1 MNFDSSKKEPPCFH
15 RTISIQIDSP
25 LPQDETQA
33 VSRQSDVE
41 LHNKSS
47 PNLIFHVFCL
57 NLDGFKNKTPCFHR
71 TISIQIDSPLPQDDI
86 QAVSRRSDVVLHN
99 KSSQNLTFYLTCL
112 WILIALKRNLP
123 VSTEQ
128 FQFWLTVHYPKMRLK
143 QFQDNLMLNYIIKAL
158 QISYST
164 SSVWIWMA
172 LKIKL
177 PVSTEQFQFRLT
189 VLYPRMKFKQFPD
202 DLMLYYKIKALQ
214 NSHYTW
220 SAFDFEWL

>member
-1 MNFDSSKKEPPCFH
+1 MCVGDEDLSCKRINTFITIIWTQSCLLLSDDVCLKEIATTLSKSHILPDLPVNFDSYKKEPPCFH

-33 VSRQSDVE
+33 ISRQSDVE

-99 KSSQNLTFYLTCL
+99 KSSPKLTLYLICL
-112 WILIALKRNLP
+112 
-123 VSTEQ
+123 
-128 FQFWLTVHYPKMRLK
+128 
-143 QFQDNLMLNYIIKAL
+143 
-158 QISYST
+158 
-164 SSVWIWMA
+164 
-172 LKIKL
+172 
-177 PVSTEQFQFRLT
+177 
-189 VLYPRMKFKQFPD
+189 
-202 DLMLYYKIKALQ
+202 
-214 NSHYTW
+214 
-220 SAFDFEWL
+220 